1 MNFLG
6 RFQIIDDT
14 DKSKAAQFLVERATP
29 DFDFFFMMT
38 LSVVMAC
45 AGLMLGSETIVI
57 GSMLIAPLL
66 YPVLGIAMGVSM
78 GDFALLRRSVQTVTK
93 AAGFAIAVSVVA
105 GLFAASQYAAVE
117 LTPEIILR
125 TKGSLLLLGVAIV
138 SGLAVSYALV
148 RPRLS
153 EALAGIAISVALLP
167 PLAVVGLGLAW
178 LNLPVAIGAL
188 MVFLLNILGI
198 VGAALLNFSLM
209 DIRETKPVVAKT
221 MSKEEERIDSELEE
235 IEKINQKQ

>member
-6 RFQIIDDT
+6 RFQIIDDS
-14 DKSKAAQFLVERATP
+14 DKSRAAQFLVERATP

-78 GDFALLRRSVQTVTK
+78 GDFTLLRRSIQTVAK

-105 GLFAASQYAAVE
+105 GLFASSQYASIE
-117 LTPEIILR
+117 LTPEILLR

-153 EALAGIAISVALLP
+153 ETLAGIAISVALLP
-167 PLAVVGLGLAW
+167 PLAVVGLGFAW
-178 LNLPVAIGAL
+178 LNLAVAIGAL

-221 MSKEEERIDSELEE
+221 ILKEEERIDSEQAE
-235 IEKINQKQ
+235 IEKINEKE